1 MKKEYCVYVHTNKTN
16 GKRYVGIT
24 RRDVKERWRKGSTY
38 RYNDHFYRSI
48 MKYGWDGFE
57 HEVLFTGLTKAE
69 ADEMER
75 YLIRLWECTDSNK
88 GYNIALGGDGHES
101 YSPQTRRKMSES
113 AKLRNKDPE
122 KFNRICEGN
131 RKRWLSETEHKKIRD
146 GLNRYYQNNPD
157 RRNEISEERKR
168 FFSDHPEKK
177 KTRAVVQISK
187 NGEVIR
193 VWESMT
199 TAGKQLQINAHNI
212 SAVCNGR
219 RLYAGGYIWRYS
231 DEIQDK
237 AI

>member
-75 YLIRLWECTDSNK
+75 CLIRLWECTDSNK

-131 RKRWLSETEHKKIRD
+131 RERWNDKDEHIKVSN
-146 GLNRYYQNNPD
+146 GLKNYYADNPE
-157 RRNEISEERKR
+157 RRKEISEERR
-168 FFSDHPEKK
+168 QFFAEHPEKK
-177 KTRAVVQISK
+177 KVRPVIQLSK
-187 NGEVIR
+187 IGEIIKT
-193 VWESMT
+193 WNSMT
-199 TAGKQLQINAHNI
+199 EAAKQFGTSPQNI

-219 RLYAGGYIWRYS
+219 RRSAGGYIWRYY
-231 DEIQDK
+231 D
-237 AI
+237 AV